1 LRHQAATASTHES
14 LRKLPMEMA
23 PQKAPQT
30 TMTGHLLASEVLA
43 WRLLS
48 RCPAASA
55 INCL

>member
-14 LRKLPMEMA
+14 PRKLPMEMA

-30 TMTGHLLASEVLA
+30 AKAGHLLASEVHA
-43 WRLLS
+43 WRLPS